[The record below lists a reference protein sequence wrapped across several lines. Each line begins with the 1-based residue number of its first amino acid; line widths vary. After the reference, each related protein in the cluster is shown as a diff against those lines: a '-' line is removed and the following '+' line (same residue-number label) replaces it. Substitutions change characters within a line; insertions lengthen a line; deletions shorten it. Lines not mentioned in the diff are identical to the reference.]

1 MSVNRKI
8 RRSQA
13 ITNYGVGSILDLGD
27 ESLIAP
33 DISWIRKNYGVP
45 LALDRLANKLRV
57 KGFRMPEPKEEFRE
71 NKNGGLPYYRF
82 PRWLFCPSCR
92 AMEEIKNDPKSNYGP
107 PKCKKCKSKNN
118 TLSPMRFVAICE
130 DGHLQDINWAWWLHQ
145 KTNKGNNNCQSTN
158 IEFITYANRGSSLA
172 SLEIHCRDCN
182 GRRTLNDLN
191 SKTSGISVCQG
202 KQPWERFD
210 QDRICK
216 KKLSMIQSGASNLYY
231 PKIISALDIPT
242 LDKTSQERKDDKII
256 ETIKEHY
263 CYKTIVEMLEHDSS
277 NGKDVEDRKKSLMQM
292 IISDIKGAS
301 KELIQDCLEGSI
313 INEENNPKRNL
324 SSINEKDLLE
334 EEWPVLINPEFGDSI
349 NNFSSEESFINEH
362 SFGLENFLNKVVLV
376 NKLREVRVLTGFYRR
391 IIAPENFFNASF
403 DERTNW
409 LPAYEVFGE
418 GIFISFSEKAIIQWE
433 KRYQKILSKRLSS
446 MQKTHEEKKL
456 DFLPEPTIKFVLL
469 HTFSHLLIR
478 QLTFEC
484 GYAGSSLRE
493 RIYCDKS
500 KMSGILIYTAD
511 GDSEGSLGGLVEQ
524 GKSDIFSKTILTSLQ
539 KAKICSSDPICKELD
554 GQGMRGLNRAACHS
568 CTLLSETS
576 CIAHNAILDRMLL
589 ISDEYGFFK
598 DVMKELE
605 NKL

>member
-1 MSVNRKI
+1 MSVKRKI

-27 ESLIAP
+27 ESLMAP
-33 DISWIRKNYGVP
+33 DISWIRKNYGVS
-45 LALDRLANKLRV
+45 LALDRLANKLGV
-57 KGFRMPEPKEEFRE
+57 KGFRMPEPIEEFRK

-92 AMEEIKNDPKSNYGP
+92 AMEEVKDDPRSSYEP

-118 TLSPMRFVAICE
+118 TLSPMRFVAVCE
-130 DGHLQDINWAWWLHQ
+130 RGHLQDINWAWWLHQ
-145 KTNKGNNNCQSTN
+145 KTNEGNKNCQSEN

-172 SLEIHCRDCN
+172 SLEIHCRNCD

-191 SKTSGISVCQG
+191 SKISGIGRCHG

-216 KKLSMIQSGASNLYY
+216 EKLSMIQSGASNLYY

-242 LDKTSQERKDDKII
+242 IDRTSQERKDDKII
-256 ETIKEHY
+256 EKIKDHFA
-263 CYKTIVEMLEHDSS
+263 YKAILEHED
-277 NGKDVEDRKKSLMQM
+277 DIEEDRKINLMKM
-292 IISDIKGAS
+292 VAEDIKGAS
-301 KELIQDCLEGSI
+301 QELVRDCLEKNVVI
-313 INEENNPKRNL
+313 EENFSTRNL
-324 SSINEKDLLE
+324 SSIKEEDLLE
-334 EEWPVLINPEFGDSI
+334 EEWQVLVNPEFGDSI
-349 NNFSSEESFINEH
+349 DNFSSEESFMNGQ
-362 SFGLENFLNKVVLV
+362 SFGLQDLLSKVVLV

-391 IIAPENFFNASF
+391 VIAPENYFHASF

-433 KRYQKILSKRLSS
+433 KKYQKILSERLSS
-446 MQKTHEEKKL
+446 MQKTHVEKKL

-478 QLTFEC
+478 QLAFEC

-493 RIYCDKS
+493 RIYCDQS
-500 KMSGILIYTAD
+500 KLSGILIYTAD
-511 GDSEGSLGGLVEQ
+511 GDSEGSLGGLVGQ
-524 GKSDIFSKTILTSLQ
+524 GRSDIFSKTILTCLQ

-568 CTLLSETS
+568 CALLSETS
-576 CIAHNAILDRMLL
+576 CVAHNAILDRMLL
-589 ISDEYGFFK
+589 VSEKYGFFK
-598 DVMKELE
+598 DVMENLE